1 MQNRNIKRL
10 IYHIRHEYLT
20 SNNLVLAVALVIA
33 ISWAIASVQAVER
46 NYQLQRVIDQKRRQL
61 QLAELQTDNLQYE
74 QRYYNSDE
82 YRILEL
88 KRRLGLAQ
96 PGEKVLILPPN
107 SAKAKE
113 IDQDAQ
119 PTVQPAPV
127 KQPPFQQW
135 MEFLFGDK
143 PESAQ

>member
-107 SAKAKE
+107 SAKAKK

-119 PTVQPAPV
+119 PTVQPTPV